1 MMKQIFLDTETT
13 GLDYKSGHKLI
24 EIACVEIENRK
35 FTGREFQSYVN
46 PKRNIDPGAVK
57 VHGLSQEFLSDK
69 PLFIDV
75 YLDLLKF
82 IKGAEL
88 LIHNAEFDLGFIN
101 NELALNNIPD
111 RVEDHAGK
119 ITDTLLMARQI
130 HPGQRNSLEVL
141 TDRYN
146 VHGYDRSY
154 HGALVDSKILGEVY
168 LSMTGGQTDLKF
180 SPSKQSYNHSQAVK
194 TNKSKSLLRIKATEE
209 ENNLHQEYLLSINK
223 NEN

>member
-1 MMKQIFLDTETT
+1 MKQIFLDTETT

-46 PKRNIDPGAVK
+46 PNRNIDPGAVK

-69 PLFIDV
+69 PLFIDI

-146 VHGYDRSY
+146 VQGYDRSY

-180 SPSKQSYNHSQAVK
+180 SPSQQSFNNSQVIK
-194 TNKSKSLLRIKATEE
+194 TNESKSLIRIKATEE

>member
-1 MMKQIFLDTETT
+1 MKQIFLDTETT

-35 FTGREFQSYVN
+35 FTGKEFQSYLN
-46 PKRNIDPGAVK
+46 PNRTIDPGAVK

-69 PLFIDV
+69 PLFIDI
-75 YLDLLKF
+75 YSDLLEF
-82 IKGAEL
+82 IKGSEL

-101 NELALNNIPD
+101 NELALNNISE
-111 RVEDHAGK
+111 RVEDYAGK

-141 TDRYN
+141 TERYS
-146 VHGYDRSY
+146 VQGYDRSY

-180 SPSKQSYNHSQAVK
+180 SPSQQSFNDQQTMQV
-194 TNKSKSLLRIKATEE
+194 NNSKPLIKIKATEE
-209 ENNLHQEYLLSINK
+209 ENILHREYLFSINK

>member
-1 MMKQIFLDTETT
+1 MKQIFLDTETT

-35 FTGREFQSYVN
+35 FTGKEFQSYLN
-46 PKRNIDPGAVK
+46 PNRTIDPGAVK

-69 PLFIDV
+69 PLFIDI
-75 YLDLLKF
+75 YSDLLEF
-82 IKGAEL
+82 IKGSEL

-101 NELALNNIPD
+101 NELALNNISE
-111 RVEDHAGK
+111 RVEDYAGK

-141 TDRYN
+141 TERYS
-146 VHGYDRSY
+146 VQGYDRSY

-168 LSMTGGQTDLKF
+168 LSMTGGQTNLKF
-180 SPSKQSYNHSQAVK
+180 SPSQQSSNDQQTMQV
-194 TNKSKSLLRIKATEE
+194 NNSKPLIKIKATEK
-209 ENNLHQEYLLSINK
+209 ENNLHREYLLSINK

>member
-1 MMKQIFLDTETT
+1 MKQIFLDTETT

-24 EIACVEIENRK
+24 EIACVELENRK

-46 PKRNIDPGAVK
+46 PNRSIDPGAVK

-69 PLFIDV
+69 PLFTDIC
-75 YLDLLKF
+75 LDLLEF

-111 RVEDHAGK
+111 RIEDHVGK

-141 TDRYN
+141 TERYN
-146 VHGYDRSY
+146 VQGYDRSY

-180 SPSKQSYNHSQAVK
+180 SSSQQSFNDHQTMQVNNSR
-194 TNKSKSLLRIKATEE
+194 SLIKIKATEE

>member
-1 MMKQIFLDTETT
+1 MKQIFLDTETT

-35 FTGREFQSYVN
+35 FTGREYQSYLN
-46 PKRNIDPGAVK
+46 PNRAIDPGAVK

-69 PLFIDV
+69 PKFIDV
-75 YLDLLKF
+75 YLDLLEF

-88 LIHNAEFDLGFIN
+88 LIHNAEFDIGFIN
-101 NELALNNIPD
+101 NELALNNISE
-111 RVEDHAGK
+111 RIEDYAAK

-141 TDRYN
+141 TERYN
-146 VHGYDRSY
+146 VQGYDRSY

-168 LSMTGGQTDLKF
+168 LSMTGGQTDLKLA
-180 SPSKQSYNHSQAVK
+180 PSQINS
-194 TNKSKSLLRIKATEE
+194 TNARTIKVDGSIPLLRVKATSE
-209 ENNLHQEYLLSINK
+209 ENKLHEKYLLSLSK

>member
-1 MMKQIFLDTETT
+1 MKQIFLDTETT

-24 EIACVEIENRK
+24 EIACVELENRK

-46 PKRNIDPGAVK
+46 PNRSIDPGAVK

-69 PLFIDV
+69 PLFTDI
-75 YLDLLKF
+75 YLDLLEF

-141 TDRYN
+141 TERYN
-146 VHGYDRSY
+146 VQGYDRSY

-180 SPSKQSYNHSQAVK
+180 SSSQQSFNDQQTMQVNNSKPLIK
-194 TNKSKSLLRIKATEE
+194 IKATEK
-209 ENNLHQEYLLSINK
+209 ENNLHREYLLSINK

>member
-1 MMKQIFLDTETT
+1 MKQIFLDTETT

-46 PKRNIDPGAVK
+46 PNRNIDPGAVK

-69 PLFIDV
+69 PLFIDI

-101 NELALNNIPD
+101 NELALNDIPD

-146 VHGYDRSY
+146 VQGYDRSY

-168 LSMTGGQTDLKF
+168 LSMTGGQTKLDFNEAMEKKELSLKENF
-180 SPSKQSYNHSQAVK
+180 INNSV
-194 TNKSKSLLRIKATEE
+194 SLAKVSVSVEE
-209 ENNLHQEYLLSINK
+209 EKNHQEYLDKIK
-223 NEN
+223 VEN

>member
-1 MMKQIFLDTETT
+1 MKQIFLDTETT

-24 EIACVEIENRK
+24 EIACVELENRK

-46 PKRNIDPGAVK
+46 PNRSIDPGAVK

-69 PLFIDV
+69 PLFTDV
-75 YLDLLKF
+75 YLDLLEF

-141 TDRYN
+141 TERYN
-146 VHGYDRSY
+146 VQGYDRSY

-180 SPSKQSYNHSQAVK
+180 PSSQQSFNDHQTMQVNNSR
-194 TNKSKSLLRIKATEE
+194 SLIKIKATEE

>member
-1 MMKQIFLDTETT
+1 MKQIFLDTETT

-35 FTGREFQSYVN
+35 FTGREFQSYLN
-46 PKRNIDPGAVK
+46 PNRSIDPGAVK

-69 PLFIDV
+69 PLFTEI
-75 YLDLLKF
+75 YLDLLEF

-111 RVEDHAGK
+111 RVEEHVEK

-141 TDRYN
+141 TERYN
-146 VHGYDRSY
+146 VQGYDRSY

-180 SPSKQSYNHSQAVK
+180 SSSQQSFNDHQTMQVNNSR
-194 TNKSKSLLRIKATEE
+194 SLIKIKATEE

>member
-1 MMKQIFLDTETT
+1 MKQIFLDTETT

-35 FTGREFQSYVN
+35 FTGREYQSYLN
-46 PKRNIDPGAVK
+46 PNRAIDPGAVK

-69 PLFIDV
+69 PNFIDV
-75 YLDLLKF
+75 YSDLLEF

-88 LIHNAEFDLGFIN
+88 LIHNAEFDIGFIN
-101 NELALNNIPD
+101 NELALNNIAE
-111 RVEDHAGK
+111 RVEDYAAK

-141 TDRYN
+141 TERYN
-146 VHGYDRSY
+146 VQGYDRSY

-168 LSMTGGQTDLKF
+168 LSMTGGQTDLKLAPSVQNSLNPKINKVDGCLLYT
-180 SPSKQSYNHSQAVK
+180 SPSP
-194 TNKSKSLLRIKATEE
+194 RD
-209 ENNLHQEYLLSINK
+209 
-223 NEN
+223 

>member
-1 MMKQIFLDTETT
+1 MKQIFLDTETT

-35 FTGREFQSYVN
+35 FTGKEFQSYLN
-46 PKRNIDPGAVK
+46 PNRTIDPGAVK

-69 PLFIDV
+69 PLFIDI
-75 YLDLLKF
+75 YSDLLEF
-82 IKGAEL
+82 IKGSEL

-101 NELALNNIPD
+101 NELALNNISE
-111 RVEDHAGK
+111 RVEDYAGK

-141 TDRYN
+141 TERYS
-146 VHGYDRSY
+146 VQGYDRSY
-154 HGALVDSKILGEVY
+154 HGALVDSKILGDVY

-180 SPSKQSYNHSQAVK
+180 SPSQQSFNDQQTMQV
-194 TNKSKSLLRIKATEE
+194 NNSKPLIKIKATEK
-209 ENNLHQEYLLSINK
+209 ENNLHREYLLSINK

>member
-1 MMKQIFLDTETT
+1 MKQIFLDTETT
-13 GLDYKSGHKLI
+13 GLDYKTGHKLI

-35 FTGREFQSYVN
+35 FTGREYQSYLN
-46 PKRNIDPGAVK
+46 PNRSIDPGAVK

-69 PLFIDV
+69 PKFIEV
-75 YLDLLKF
+75 YLDLLEF

-88 LIHNAEFDLGFIN
+88 LIHNAEFDIGFIN
-101 NELALNNIPD
+101 NELALNNISE
-111 RVEDHAGK
+111 RVEDYAAK

-141 TDRYN
+141 TERYN
-146 VHGYDRSY
+146 VQGYDRSY

-168 LSMTGGQTDLKF
+168 LSMTGGQTDLKLA
-180 SPSKQSYNHSQAVK
+180 PSQ
-194 TNKSKSLLRIKATEE
+194 TNSINAETIIVDGSKPLLRVRATSE
-209 ENNLHQEYLLSINK
+209 ENKLHEKYLSSISK

>member
-1 MMKQIFLDTETT
+1 MKQIFLDTETT

-24 EIACVEIENRK
+24 EIACVELENRK

-46 PKRNIDPGAVK
+46 PNRSIDPGAVK

-69 PLFIDV
+69 PLFTDI
-75 YLDLLKF
+75 YLDLLEF

-111 RVEDHAGK
+111 RVEDHAEK

-141 TDRYN
+141 TERYN
-146 VHGYDRSY
+146 VQGYDRSY

-180 SPSKQSYNHSQAVK
+180 SSSQQSFNDHQTMQVNNSR
-194 TNKSKSLLRIKATEE
+194 SLIKIKATEE

>member
-1 MMKQIFLDTETT
+1 MKQIFLDTETT

-35 FTGREFQSYVN
+35 FTGKEFQSYLN
-46 PKRNIDPGAVK
+46 PNRTIDPGAVK

-69 PLFIDV
+69 PLFIDI
-75 YLDLLKF
+75 YSDLLEF
-82 IKGAEL
+82 IKGSEL

-101 NELALNNIPD
+101 NELALNNISE
-111 RVEDHAGK
+111 RVEDYAGK

-141 TDRYN
+141 TERYS
-146 VHGYDRSY
+146 VQGYDRSY

-180 SPSKQSYNHSQAVK
+180 SPSEQSFNDQQTMQV
-194 TNKSKSLLRIKATEE
+194 NNSKPLIKIKATEK
-209 ENNLHQEYLLSINK
+209 ENNLHREYLLSINK

>member
-1 MMKQIFLDTETT
+1 MKQIFLDTETT

-35 FTGREFQSYVN
+35 FTGREYQSYLN
-46 PKRNIDPGAVK
+46 PNRAIDPGAVK

-69 PLFIDV
+69 PNFIDV
-75 YLDLLKF
+75 YSDLLEF

-88 LIHNAEFDLGFIN
+88 LIHNAEFDIGFIN
-101 NELALNNIPD
+101 NELALNNIAE
-111 RVEDHAGK
+111 RVEDYAAK

-141 TDRYN
+141 TERYN
-146 VHGYDRSY
+146 VQGYDRSY

-168 LSMTGGQTDLKF
+168 LSMTGGQTDLKLA
-180 SPSKQSYNHSQAVK
+180 PSVQNSLNPKI
-194 TNKSKSLLRIKATEE
+194 NKVDETKSLLRIKATDK
-209 ENNLHQEYLLSINK
+209 ENKLHEEYLSSISN

>member
-1 MMKQIFLDTETT
+1 MKQIFLDTETT

-24 EIACVEIENRK
+24 EIACVELENRK

-46 PKRNIDPGAVK
+46 PNRSIDPGAVK

-69 PLFIDV
+69 PLFTDI
-75 YLDLLKF
+75 YLDLLEF

-141 TDRYN
+141 TERYN
-146 VHGYDRSY
+146 VQGYDRSY

-180 SPSKQSYNHSQAVK
+180 SSSQQSFNDHQTMPVNNSR
-194 TNKSKSLLRIKATEE
+194 SLIKIKATEE

>member
-1 MMKQIFLDTETT
+1 MKQIFLDTETT

-24 EIACVEIENRK
+24 EIACVELENRK

-46 PKRNIDPGAVK
+46 PNRSIDPGAVK

-69 PLFIDV
+69 PLFTDI
-75 YLDLLKF
+75 YLDLLEF

-141 TDRYN
+141 TERYN
-146 VHGYDRSY
+146 VQGYDRSY

-180 SPSKQSYNHSQAVK
+180 PSSQQSFNDHQTMQVNNSR
-194 TNKSKSLLRIKATEE
+194 SLIKIKATEE

>member
-1 MMKQIFLDTETT
+1 MKQIFLDTETT

-35 FTGREFQSYVN
+35 FTGREYQSYLN
-46 PKRNIDPGAVK
+46 PNRAIDPGAVK

-69 PLFIDV
+69 PNFIDV
-75 YLDLLKF
+75 YSDLLEF

-88 LIHNAEFDLGFIN
+88 LIHNAEFDIGFIN
-101 NELALNNIPD
+101 NELALNNIAE
-111 RVEDHAGK
+111 RVEDYAAK

-141 TDRYN
+141 TERYN
-146 VHGYDRSY
+146 VQGYDRSY

-168 LSMTGGQTDLKF
+168 LSMTGGQTDLKLA
-180 SPSKQSYNHSQAVK
+180 PSVQNSLNPKI
-194 TNKSKSLLRIKATEE
+194 NKVDATKSLLRIKATDK
-209 ENNLHQEYLLSINK
+209 ENKLHEEYLSSISN

>member
-1 MMKQIFLDTETT
+1 MKQIFLDTETT

-24 EIACVEIENRK
+24 EIACVELENRK

-46 PKRNIDPGAVK
+46 PNRSIDPGAVK

-69 PLFIDV
+69 PLFTDIC
-75 YLDLLKF
+75 LDLLEF

-141 TDRYN
+141 TERYN
-146 VHGYDRSY
+146 VQGYDRSY

-180 SPSKQSYNHSQAVK
+180 SSSQQSFNDHQSMQV
-194 TNKSKSLLRIKATEE
+194 NNSRSLIKIKATEE